1 MASSIGGYRS
11 PVDLGL
17 GQQPQTQDPLLF
29 NEFTEVYNAIHL
41 LNQYLDQ
48 LRVVAEG
55 GSGSGELPSD
65 SMPFNRFYTA
75 TALVNITVGQP
86 VSPSPVTGDN
96 GIVLGAL
103 ASISIASNNPDG
115 TPRPLANPSS
125 NFCGIALTSA
135 LAGDTLRV
143 GVGPAIIQFPGI
155 LSGQLLW
162 AYSSRATNGNRF
174 GDGGL
179 YIGDPGVK
187 TTPAGTAYPMPV
199 ATCPLNGF
207 ALFGQFL
214 SGP

>member
-1 MASSIGGYRS
+1 MASNIGGYSS
-11 PVDLGL
+11 PLDLGL
-17 GQQPQTQDPLLF
+17 GQTPQTQDPLLF

-48 LRVVAEG
+48 LRLVAEG
-55 GSGSGELPSD
+55 GSGSGEAPSD
-65 SMPFNRFYTA
+65 SMPFNRFYTG

-86 VSPSPVTGDN
+86 VSPSSITGQN
-96 GIVLGAL
+96 GIILGAL
-103 ASISIASNNPDG
+103 GNAFTIAV
-115 TPRPLANPSS
+115 PSS

-135 LAGDTLRV
+135 TAGNTLRV

-162 AYSSRATNGNRF
+162 AYNARATNGNRF
-174 GDGGL
+174 NDGGL
-179 YIGDPGVK
+179 YVNNPGPK
-187 TTPAGTAYPMPV
+187 TTANGTSYPMPV

-214 SGP
+214 SNP

>member
-1 MASSIGGYRS
+1 MTSSIGGYRS
-11 PVDLGL
+11 PLDLGL

-48 LRVVAEG
+48 LRLVAEG
-55 GSGSGELPSD
+55 GSGSGEAPSD

-75 TALVNITVGQP
+75 IALVNITVGQP
-86 VSPSPVTGDN
+86 VSPSPLTNQN
-96 GIVLGAL
+96 GVILGAL
-103 ASISIASNNPDG
+103 ANNAG
-115 TPRPLANPSS
+115 IGNPSS

-135 LAGDTLRV
+135 LAGQALRV

-155 LSGQLLW
+155 SSGQILW
-162 AYSSRATNGNRF
+162 AYSSLTTTSARF

-179 YIGDPGVK
+179 YVGNPGVR
-187 TTPAGTAYPMPV
+187 TNANGTAYPMPV